1 MKYLSLLF
9 ASLGLFVSSVSA
21 FTINV
26 FDNFNDGLLNSN
38 YWQVS
43 HPNNPFSDVV
53 ESLGYVS
60 VINRGALATNF
71 DLDLPYVVSGKFK
84 MKDDIEIFSVG
95 LRSDLQQG
103 SIFGEISGISVYFN
117 NDYNRIGINEYT
129 NSILTDNYSLTM
141 KDYSFTTNEAY
152 SFKIIDNR
160 ESIDVYLN
168 NSLELSIENNT
179 HYGTKIGFYSREYYN
194 GNHVTEIDEISI
206 ETVPEPSTYALLLG
220 GTVLGYAFWR
230 RKK

>member
-1 MKYLSLLF
+1 MKFFLLLL
-9 ASLGLFVSSVSA
+9 ASLAQFVSSVSG
-21 FTINV
+21 FSVNV
-26 FDNFNDGLLNSN
+26 FDNFDDGLLNSD

-71 DLDLPYVVSGKFK
+71 DLDLPYIVSGKFK

-141 KDYSFTTNEAY
+141 KDYSFTTNETY
-152 SFKIIDNR
+152 SFEIVDTR

-179 HYGTKIGFYSREYYN
+179 HYGTKIGFHSREYYN
-194 GNHVTEIDEISI
+194 GNHITEIDEISI
-206 ETVPEPSTYALLLG
+206 ETVPEPSSYALLLG
-220 GTVLGYAFWR
+220 VLALGLVAIR
-230 RKK
+230 RR

>member
-1 MKYLSLLF
+1 MKFFLLLL
-9 ASLGLFVSSVSA
+9 ASLAQFVSSVSG
-21 FTINV
+21 FSINV
-26 FDNFNDGLLNSN
+26 FDNFNDGLLNSD

-71 DLDLPYVVSGKFK
+71 DLDLPYIVSGKFK

-117 NDYNRIGINEYT
+117 NDYNKIGMNEYT
-129 NSILTDNYSLTM
+129 DSILTDNYSLTM
-141 KDYSFTTNEAY
+141 KDYSFTTNETY
-152 SFKIIDNR
+152 SFEIIDTR

-168 NSLELSIENNT
+168 NNLELSIENNT
-179 HYGTKIGFYSREYYN
+179 HYGTKIGFYSREYYS

-206 ETVPEPSTYALLLG
+206 ETVPEPSSYALLLG
-220 GTVLGYAFWR
+220 GLALGIVALR
-230 RKK
+230 RR

>member
-1 MKYLSLLF
+1 MKFFLLLL
-9 ASLGLFVSSVSA
+9 ASLAQFVSSVSG
-21 FTINV
+21 FSINV
-26 FDNFNDGLLNSN
+26 FDNFNDGLLNSD

-71 DLDLPYVVSGKFK
+71 DLDLPYIVSGKFK

-117 NDYNRIGINEYT
+117 NDYNKIGINEYT
-129 NSILTDNYSLTM
+129 DSILTDNYSLTM
-141 KDYSFTTNEAY
+141 KDYSFTTNETY
-152 SFKIIDNR
+152 SFEIIDTR

-168 NSLELSIENNT
+168 NNLELSIENNT
-179 HYGTKIGFYSREYYN
+179 HYGTKIGFYSREYYS

-206 ETVPEPSTYALLLG
+206 ETVPEPSSYALLLG
-220 GTVLGYAFWR
+220 GLALGIVALR
-230 RKK
+230 RR

>member
-1 MKYLSLLF
+1 MKFFLLLL
-9 ASLGLFVSSVSA
+9 ASLAHFVSSVSG
-21 FTINV
+21 FSVNV
-26 FDNFNDGLLNSN
+26 FDNFDDGLLNSD

-71 DLDLPYVVSGKFK
+71 DLDLPYIVSGKFK

-117 NDYNRIGINEYT
+117 NDSNIIGINEYT

-141 KDYSFTTNEAY
+141 KDYIFTTNETY
-152 SFKIIDNR
+152 SFEIVDTR

-179 HYGTKIGFYSREYYN
+179 HYGTKIGFHSREYYN
-194 GNHVTEIDEISI
+194 GNHITEIDEISI
-206 ETVPEPSTYALLLG
+206 ETVPEPSSYALLLG
-220 GTVLGYAFWR
+220 VLALGLVALR
-230 RKK
+230 RR

>member
-1 MKYLSLLF
+1 MKFFLLLL
-9 ASLGLFVSSVSA
+9 ASLAHFVSSVSG
-21 FTINV
+21 FSINV
-26 FDNFNDGLLNSN
+26 FDNFNDGLLNSD

-71 DLDLPYVVSGKFK
+71 DLDLPYIVSGKFK

-117 NDYNRIGINEYT
+117 NDSNIIGINEYT

-141 KDYSFTTNEAY
+141 KDYIFTTNETY
-152 SFKIIDNR
+152 SFEIVDTR

-179 HYGTKIGFYSREYYN
+179 HYGTKIGFHSREYYN
-194 GNHVTEIDEISI
+194 GNHITEIDEISI
-206 ETVPEPSTYALLLG
+206 ETVPEPSSYALLLG
-220 GTVLGYAFWR
+220 VLALGLVALR
-230 RKK
+230 RR

>member
-1 MKYLSLLF
+1 MKFFLLLL
-9 ASLGLFVSSVSA
+9 ASLAQFVSSVSG
-21 FTINV
+21 FSINV
-26 FDNFNDGLLNSN
+26 FDNFNDALLNSD

-71 DLDLPYVVSGKFK
+71 DLDLPYIVSGKFK

-117 NDYNRIGINEYT
+117 NDYNKIGINEYT
-129 NSILTDNYSLTM
+129 DSILTDNYSLTM
-141 KDYSFTTNEAY
+141 KDYSFTTNETY
-152 SFKIIDNR
+152 SFEIIDTR

-168 NSLELSIENNT
+168 NNLELSIENNT
-179 HYGTKIGFYSREYYN
+179 HYGTKIGFYSREYYS

-206 ETVPEPSTYALLLG
+206 ETVPEPSSSVSYTHLTLP
-220 GTVLGYAFWR
+220 TKRIV
-230 RKK
+230 

>member
-1 MKYLSLLF
+1 MKFFLLLL
-9 ASLGLFVSSVSA
+9 ASLAQFVSSVSG
-21 FTINV
+21 FSINV
-26 FDNFNDGLLNSN
+26 FDNFNDGLLNSD

-71 DLDLPYVVSGKFK
+71 DLDLPYIVSGKFK

-117 NDYNRIGINEYT
+117 NDYNKIGINEYT
-129 NSILTDNYSLTM
+129 DSILTDNYSLTM
-141 KDYSFTTNEAY
+141 KDYSFTTNETY
-152 SFKIIDNR
+152 SFEIIDTR

-168 NSLELSIENNT
+168 NNLELSIENNT
-179 HYGTKIGFYSREYYN
+179 HYGTKIGFYSREYYS

-220 GTVLGYAFWR
+220 GLALGIVALR
-230 RKK
+230 RR